1 VAANKDIGARIEK
14 IRGISN
20 EVNSIKIEIEIPSEA
35 IKSRNR
41 NDCDNQMI
49 DIKEKLTNRNPII
62 ICFVMYKFSFFIKG
76 DYNRFIL
83 DLKFFMCFGFIFV
96 NIENNLV

>member
-1 VAANKDIGARIEK
+1 MN
-14 IRGISN
+14 
-20 EVNSIKIEIEIPSEA
+20 IEIEIPSDA

-41 NDCDNQMI
+41 KDCDNQMI
-49 DIKEKLTNRNPII
+49 DIKEKLTNRKPII
-62 ICFVMYKFSFFIKG
+62 ICFVMYKFSFFINA

-96 NIENNLV
+96 NIGNKLV